1 MENIVVS
8 FFQRESQLENSE
20 SSLKTDL
27 EAAITEKER
36 LTRELMTSHEQEVLR
51 MREENDAK
59 IAEMT
64 KQNDE

>member
-1 MENIVVS
+1 MF

-20 SSLKTDL
+20 SSLKADL

-36 LTRELMTSHEQEVLR
+36 LTRELMTSHEQEVSA

-59 IAEMT
+59 IAEVT
-64 KQNDE
+64 KQNNE

>member
-1 MENIVVS
+1 MKS
-8 FFQRESQLENSE
+8 
-20 SSLKTDL
+20 DL

-36 LTRELMTSHEQEVLR
+36 LTRELMTSHEQEVSS

-59 IAEMT
+59 VADVT

>member
-36 LTRELMTSHEQEVLR
+36 LTRELMTSHEQEVSR

-59 IAEMT
+59 IAEVT
-64 KQNDE
+64 KQNIE